1 MSRSFLLDLAYD
13 SIKEVLE
20 TREFIDKAEI
30 LANYPILQEKI
41 PMSLKIF
48 VDDELQ
54 GTYVDKADHTL
65 LQNIIL
71 GAKIAAFEDNE
82 PLKVSEFLKAEIEIS
97 LHTPEGVISHRA

>member
-30 LANYPILQEKI
+30 IEKYPILQEKI

-54 GTYVDKADHTL
+54 GTYADNADHTL

-71 GAKIAAFEDNE
+71 GAKIAAFGDKE

-97 LHTPEGVISHRA
+97 LHTPEGIISHRA